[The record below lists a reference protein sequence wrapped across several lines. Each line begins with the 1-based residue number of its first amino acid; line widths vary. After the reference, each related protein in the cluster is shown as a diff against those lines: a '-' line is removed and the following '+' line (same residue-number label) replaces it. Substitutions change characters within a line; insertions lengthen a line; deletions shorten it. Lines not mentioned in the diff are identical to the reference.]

1 MALGQPF
8 RRVDEGFDVALDG
21 EQRSALAHLAD
32 EFHELLAS
40 ETPSSD
46 ASLQRLFPPAH
57 PDDLLENLEFERR
70 AGAGLLDGKLA
81 AHETL
86 RRTTRS
92 DRLTEEEILAWMTA
106 INDMRLV
113 IGTRIDV
120 QEDSDPDEFADD
132 PEREASFQ
140 LYVYLTWLLEMIVEA
155 LGEPDA

>member
-1 MALGQPF
+1 VIEQPF
-8 RRVDEGFDVALDG
+8 RRAGAEFELALDDQ
-21 EQRSALAHLAD
+21 QRTALAHLAE
-32 EFHELLAS
+32 EFRELLAS

-57 PDDLLENLEFERR
+57 PDDLLENLDFERV

-86 RRTTRS
+86 RRTAGA
-92 DRLTEEEILAWMTA
+92 DRLSEDELLAWMTA

-120 QEDSDPDEFADD
+120 REESDPEDFADD

-140 LYVYLTWLLEMIVEA
+140 LYAYLTWMLEMIVEA
-155 LGEPDA
+155 LGEPVG